1 MMRKLRHTGSVIRL
15 SFALVIALGCSSP
28 AKPPIEGPPAAKPI
42 AGDPSCPLLV
52 PGTSISADETAWV
65 FVTTG
70 DVAEVRTRG
79 NALATMHND
88 RNGEAGSMGLT
99 IRTQA
104 KAVASDI
111 EGGVKVTFEPQDPA
125 TSAALG
131 DELKMHAQHLGG
143 ASSCEM
149 HH

>member
-1 MMRKLRHTGSVIRL
+1 MVRKLRHTGTVIRL
-15 SFALVIALGCSSP
+15 TLAVVLALGCGSP
-28 AKPPIEGPPAAKPI
+28 AKPPVETPLTPTPP

-52 PGTSISADETAWV
+52 PGTSISAEETAWV

-70 DVAEVRTRG
+70 DVAAVRARG

-88 RNGEAGSMGLT
+88 RNGDAGSMGLT
-99 IRTQA
+99 ISA
-104 KAVASDI
+104 KANAAASDV
-111 EGGVKVTFEPQDPA
+111 EGGVKVTFTPEDPA

-143 ASSCEM
+143 ASSCVM
-149 HH
+149 SH